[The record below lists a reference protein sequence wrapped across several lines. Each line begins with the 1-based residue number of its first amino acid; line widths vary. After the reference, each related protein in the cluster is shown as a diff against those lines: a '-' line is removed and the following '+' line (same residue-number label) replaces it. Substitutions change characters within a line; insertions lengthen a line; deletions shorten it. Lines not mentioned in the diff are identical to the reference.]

1 MSAVEAK
8 HTNCSERSTIVM
20 DQFHIE
26 NINAYKE
33 YKILVAKSNLS
44 SKPRIFVFRVCVCL
58 DVRKKFNSKSLGIL
72 KIFQKEK
79 IVALF

>member
-26 NINAYKE
+26 NIMLIKN
-33 YKILVAKSNLS
+33 IRFWLQSSNLS

>member
-1 MSAVEAK
+1 MLIK
-8 HTNCSERSTIVM
+8 
-20 DQFHIE
+20 
-26 NINAYKE
+26 NIRFW
-33 YKILVAKSNLS
+33 LQSSNLS